1 MPPKKE
7 KKNGKKK
14 KKESKPAKHQDLE
27 LAAAIANSQL
37 MNVKLEVSEK
47 SRNEFKENCRKVAA
61 ENEKLH
67 DTLYQAERD
76 TIEVIT
82 YLKKEDLIKD
92 EQIAQLSQLIRD
104 VKKETS
110 LEKEEM
116 TKNFTSRI
124 SSLEQQLVE
133 KSTEVRLIQRELKMV
148 KEFRRKRL
156 QMQSELEDIRENLF
170 QTNKDHKQSLQRM
183 EQKFFDEKL
192 RLEKEANEKLSELA
206 ERAHSEAINKL
217 DQSTRNIY
225 KENLQLIK
233 ELNFH
238 LTENVEVQKRVEA
251 IKEERDKIKKE
262 NETNEFAVKEKII
275 ENRKNKQEIKALRSK
290 VQQLEQAIS
299 NMIFD
304 FQEERRKMQEHTK
317 IEVAASHDEIERL
330 QQLLMVKDRE
340 ANRVK
345 ILAKNIIDERT
356 DLEAFFHAALQQV
369 RDEINLSRAKYITA
383 AKDAYQQKMV
393 AAYSGKAEFP
403 KIRTFKK
410 TQYSTNSVFD
420 DLEAASNTSK
430 LKVNTDIC
438 ELTWEQKEKVLRLLF
453 AKINK
458 VKMSKVENPQK
469 LPLPSQIMPESEKIA
484 VKILENENQEE
495 VSNTFITQQSQ
506 MTNSNCALPAI

>member
-299 NMIFD
+299 NM
-304 FQEERRKMQEHTK
+304 
-317 IEVAASHDEIERL
+317 
-330 QQLLMVKDRE
+330 
-340 ANRVK
+340 VK
-345 ILAKNIIDERT
+345 IL
-356 DLEAFFHAALQQV
+356 
-369 RDEINLSRAKYITA
+369 
-383 AKDAYQQKMV
+383 
-393 AAYSGKAEFP
+393 
-403 KIRTFKK
+403 
-410 TQYSTNSVFD
+410 NS
-420 DLEAASNTSK
+420 
-430 LKVNTDIC
+430 
-438 ELTWEQKEKVLRLLF
+438 W
-453 AKINK
+453 
-458 VKMSKVENPQK
+458 M
-469 LPLPSQIMPESEKIA
+469 
-484 VKILENENQEE
+484 KILSFF
-495 VSNTFITQQSQ
+495 V
-506 MTNSNCALPAI
+506 LDL